1 MPSTTSPHRG
11 PGPVAAPLLAADR
24 RAGRRRASRWPADP
38 VPSLLPTGEQIK
50 RLVEAACDTRYGLLF
65 ELLVNTGLR
74 RGEALTLKWRSHV
87 KGDDGWLEIR
97 GTLVREDGD
106 LVTTSTKASKSRREV
121 PITARTASASRMT
134 SAPPPGRGP
143 RRPEPGFGRRWVR
156 GAMGQHEQCPGRT
169 DWFRPRR
176 LPPRICAAADHPQTP
191 SPRRA
196 RRKSTCLVRASR
208 SRGLPRRPTGRPSP
222 SSQAFAV
229 LAKAVLRP
237 VVGAMA
243 PLSPVPRGETRH
255 GRPET

>member
-50 RLVEAACDTRYGLLF
+50 RLVEAACDTRYSLLF

-106 LVTTSTKASKSRREV
+106 LVTTSTAASKSRREV
-121 PITARTASASRMT
+121 QITARTASTSRMT
-134 SAPPPGRGP
+134 PPPPPGRGP
-143 RRPEPGFGRRWVR
+143 RRTDPGFGRRWVR
-156 GAMGQHEQCPGRT
+156 GAMGQHEQCPGGM

-176 LPPRICAAADHPQTP
+176 LPPPYMC
-191 SPRRA
+191 
-196 RRKSTCLVRASR
+196 C
-208 SRGLPRRPTGRPSP
+208 GRPP
-222 SSQAFAV
+222 PDAIAETSS
-229 LAKAVLRP
+229 
-237 VVGAMA
+237 
-243 PLSPVPRGETRH
+243 S
-255 GRPET
+255 